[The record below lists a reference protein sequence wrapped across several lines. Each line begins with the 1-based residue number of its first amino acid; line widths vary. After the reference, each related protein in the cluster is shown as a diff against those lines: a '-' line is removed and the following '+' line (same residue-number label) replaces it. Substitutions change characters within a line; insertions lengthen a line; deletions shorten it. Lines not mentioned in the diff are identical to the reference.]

1 MATNISGT
9 LGVDKI
15 DPVATTAITASTAEA
30 ETGTDNTKFIT
41 PLRLREG
48 VNATGTAPIYAC
60 RAWVNFN
67 GTGTVA
73 IRASGNVSSI
83 TDNGV
88 GDFGINFASAMPDD
102 NYSVIGICSRNAT
115 NSLNSVA
122 ISTSGTNLTSSSAR
136 IQVNNSGST
145 VDAELNLVAIFR

>member
-15 DPVATTAITASTAEA
+15 DPALIASTAEA

-48 VNATGTAPIYAC
+48 VNATGTAPIFAA
-60 RAWVNFN
+60 RAWVNFD

-88 GDFGINFASAMPDD
+88 GRYTVNLTTAMPDID
-102 NYSVIGICSRNAT
+102 YSFNVSVGGSLPTALAT
-115 NSLNSVA
+115 IN
-122 ISTSGTNLTSSSAR
+122 TDGTNQVAPTTSAFR
-136 IQVNNSGST
+136 IYTYTRGDASGQDSQYI
-145 VDAELNLVAIFR
+145 NVAVFR